1 MLIVSGDGG
10 DCGCVSMNVSADTTN
25 VTCSGINGT
34 GQICS
39 FEVRAISIDCGLT
52 SDFIMESIQLL
63 LPPPPTN
70 IRVFS
75 SYQVEGSIRI
85 TVKFTGVQNPNV
97 FYIVTVGR
105 HRSFSINSSSFNTA
119 NTCILTV
126 RQPLI
131 SEDFFNITVSACNKL
146 GCGDVEIFPTQ
157 FPANAVTHN
166 LFQIHPENRTVLCN
180 FLSSFTP
187 QPNTRCLVTY
197 GNSPHDCYRYNDYR
211 KLSISYPGDT
221 LTVPIT
227 ENLQSGVEYCYSI
240 SLAYKQTSLSVNGV
254 FKYLICDPSELS
266 NGTVEISTNMTG
278 GVVNIKNGII
288 SFSGIDV
295 GSTAEV
301 TCNKGSFL
309 KGSKVRNCTCNGE
322 WSGNIQICK
331 IDSTIALREGGGIR
345 VLVSITVTAFVIIVL
360 VCLGVFLT
368 GTFYRKKYIS
378 SKGSNNACAL
388 TLKKEDYNVDNQTI
402 FELNGASNMKAVH
415 SLEQKKDKQLV
426 PGMSEG
432 EIFGEVH
439 KPFVDKN
446 Q

>member
-1 MLIVSGDGG
+1 M
-10 DCGCVSMNVSADTTN
+10 
-25 VTCSGINGT
+25 
-34 GQICS
+34 
-39 FEVRAISIDCGLT
+39 
-52 SDFIMESIQLL
+52 
-63 LPPPPTN
+63 
-70 IRVFS
+70 
-75 SYQVEGSIRI
+75 
-85 TVKFTGVQNPNV
+85 
-97 FYIVTVGR
+97 
-105 HRSFSINSSSFNTA
+105 
-119 NTCILTV
+119 
-126 RQPLI
+126 I

-197 GNSPHDCYRYNDYR
+197 GNSPHDCTRYNDYR
-211 KLSISYPGDT
+211 KLSIGYPGDI

-240 SLAYKQTSLSVNGV
+240 LLEYKQTSFSVNGV
-254 FKYLICDPSELS
+254 FKCLTCDPLELS
-266 NGTVEISTNMTG
+266 NDAVEISTNMTG
-278 GVVNIKNGII
+278 GVVNIENGII

-295 GSTAEV
+295 VGSTAEV
-301 TCNKGSFL
+301 TCDKGSFL
-309 KGSKVRNCTCNGE
+309 NGSKVRNCTCNGE
-322 WSGNIQICK
+322 WSGNIQICE
-331 IDSTIALREGGGIR
+331 IEPQEVVDIGL
-345 VLVSITVTAFVIIVL
+345 LVIITVTTFVTAFVIIVL

-368 GTFYRKKYIS
+368 GKFYRKNIFS
-378 SKGSNNACAL
+378 QGSNRACAL
-388 TLKKEDYNVDNQTI
+388 TLDHNVDNQTV
-402 FELNGASNMKAVH
+402 FELNGASNMKVVH